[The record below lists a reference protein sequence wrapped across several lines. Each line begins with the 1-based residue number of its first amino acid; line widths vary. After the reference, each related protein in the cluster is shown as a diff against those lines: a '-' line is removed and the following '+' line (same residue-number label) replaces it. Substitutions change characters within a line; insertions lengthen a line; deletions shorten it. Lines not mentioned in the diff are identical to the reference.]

1 VHRRLLQ
8 KRARAE
14 PSSAQRPATPPAAP
28 APSSSSRS
36 SSPLKAATSDRVAPE
51 ELIGLRDDEAEE
63 LRAFRALHAE
73 QEQEQQREEQLAVAP
88 AATPAVE
95 GSAPHNQ
102 PLIEDGMHDSR

>member
-51 ELIGLRDDEAEE
+51 ELIGMRDDEAEE
-63 LRAFRALHAE
+63 LRAFRALHA
-73 QEQEQQREEQLAVAP
+73 EQEQQREEQLAVAP

>member
-1 VHRRLLQ
+1 MHRRLLQ

-28 APSSSSRS
+28 APASSRS

-63 LRAFRALHAE
+63 LRAFRALHE
-73 QEQEQQREEQLAVAP
+73 EQEQQREEQLAVAP

-102 PLIEDGMHDSR
+102 PLIEDGMRDSR